1 MAREPVP
8 CYEMLIRRLTVVLL
22 LLGAFVVVVSPASA
36 GGSWLYPVQDRLES
50 GDTATF
56 VGYVDPGQLGW
67 VDDGPFFAYLRVEPR
82 PVDYAEGFPVIAESD
97 VPLGRLEITEQGDL
111 SLRVAITFT
120 VPDELP
126 PDEYALVYCNE
137 PCTQGLG
144 DLIGATVYVG
154 FDNQFGAECR
164 PWAFDEPEIVNLA
177 PDTVVCGVDGDA
189 TAAQIL
195 AGEATTN
202 EFGEVLTGPGTTAPA
217 SEGTAPPTEPSR
229 DEALQ
234 QIREQLREDALANPV
249 ADSVILNHT
258 NRIAAESD
266 VVVTS
271 ASGRSW
277 PAPATLIAVSVVAAV
292 GAAFAIAAARRRRS
306 GSSESTP

>member
-1 MAREPVP
+1 MVKGLTIALLMLGLLVVP
-8 CYEMLIRRLTVVLL
+8 GTAAL
-22 LLGAFVVVVSPASA
+22 AA
-36 GGSWLYPVQDRLES
+36 GSWLYPVEDRLDP

-56 VGYVDPGQLGW
+56 VGYVGPGQLGW
-67 VDDGPFFAYLRVEPR
+67 VDDGPFYAYLRIEPQ
-82 PVDYAEGFPVIAESD
+82 PVDYAEGFPVIYESD
-97 VPLGRLEITEQGDL
+97 VPLGELEITERGDLGYL

-120 VPDELP
+120 VPGNLP

-137 PCTQGLG
+137 PCTEGLG
-144 DLIGATVYVG
+144 DLIGAGVYVG
-154 FDNQFGAECR
+154 FDNQFGSGCR
-164 PWAFDEPEIVNLA
+164 PWAFDEPEIANLA

-202 EFGEVLTGPGTTAPA
+202 EHGEVLTGPGTTVPA
-217 SEGTAPPTEPSR
+217 SEGPAPRTEPSR

-258 NRIAAESD
+258 NRILAESD

-271 ASGRSW
+271 ASGGSW
-277 PAPATLIAVSVVAAV
+277 PAPAALIAVSVVAAI
-292 GAAFAIAAARRRRS
+292 GAAFAIAAVRRRRS
-306 GSSESTP
+306 RSSTSNP